1 MRIRHWR
8 FIAVVAFLPL
18 VSAFPATCPVK
29 LTLTPES
36 QVHRSPTFGPTDFI
50 FTGHDEILVS
60 NFPSSTAV
68 DAPLSIYSQKNGKWS
83 YDPKAS
89 EKLPRTHHARHMLL
103 EDIDGD
109 AAKEVIIADHGTDK
123 PPFPGAAPLI
133 LRKNNGRWQYDE
145 RSKTLGK
152 DFTFNVAA
160 LNFAGTQALYKA
172 NVFGKSPFFYA
183 LEKGGWVDRSNLLPP
198 DLGPHKLCLMTA
210 VAEDFDRDGVRDL
223 FLGGCDT
230 PGNKPEQGHD
240 RILTL
245 RKGKFILLPAD
256 TIPPR
261 RESRSWGT
269 VFAKTFD
276 ENEDGKPDLL
286 TAVHDLGF
294 HRWKIVIYRNESR
307 PGIVRFSDYE
317 LPLSPEPT
325 AEGYV
330 HSLEEMSLGSGVA
343 VILAEVRSILRDPK
357 KRVPAFHT
365 RLIYRDRSGYRDVS
379 ECLPK
384 DLRET
389 YYAARKIPGRQR
401 ELLLVPYQGQIL
413 SLKISLPGQ

>member
-1 MRIRHWR
+1 MTISSWYFLL
-8 FIAVVAFLPL
+8 FIAFLPL
-18 VSAFPATCPVK
+18 VSGATCPLK

-36 QVHRSPTFGPTDFI
+36 PIHGPPVFGPTDFI
-50 FTGHDEILVS
+50 FTGPQEIMVT
-60 NFPSSTAV
+60 NFPISKAL
-68 DAPLSIYSQKNGKWS
+68 DAPISIYSLNKGKWS
-83 YDPKAS
+83 YDSKAS
-89 EKLPRTHHARHMLL
+89 EKLPRTYHARHMLW

-109 AAKEVIIADHGTDK
+109 KKREVIIADHGTDK
-123 PPFPGAAPLI
+123 PPYPGAAPVI
-133 LRKNNGRWQYDE
+133 LRKMNDRWVYDE

-160 LNFAGTQALYKA
+160 LNFGGKHGLYKA
-172 NVFGKSPFFYA
+172 NVNGKNPFFFA
-183 LEKGGWVDRSNLLPP
+183 FEKGFWIDRSGLLPP
-198 DLGPHKLCLMTA
+198 DLGPQKLCLMTA
-210 VAEDFDRDGVRDL
+210 VAEDFDLDGVRDL

-230 PGNKPEQGHD
+230 PQNRPEQAHD
-240 RILTL
+240 RILVQ
-245 RKGKFILLPAD
+245 RKGKFVLLPPE

-276 ENEDGKPDLL
+276 ENGDGKPDIL
-286 TAVHDLGF
+286 TAVHDMGF

-307 PGIVRFSDYE
+307 PGLVRFSDYE

-330 HSLEEMSLGSGVA
+330 NSLEELSLGSGIT
-343 VILAEVRSILRDPK
+343 VILAEVRSVLRDPK
-357 KRVPAFHT
+357 KRHPAFHT

-379 ECLPK
+379 ECLPTP
-384 DLRET
+384 LRET
-389 YYAARKIPGRQR
+389 YYIARKIPGRQR
-401 ELLLVPYQGQIL
+401 ELLLVSHRGQIM